1 MAHPTHEE
9 LARSFDAAAPVYAR
23 GRPGYPGQALDWVLP
38 AGARQVLDLGAG
50 TGKLTAQL
58 VERGLDVAAVE
69 PSDRMRAELES
80 ELGERVS
87 AFPGRA
93 EEIPLP
99 DRSVDAVLV
108 AQAWH
113 WVDPAVAIPEVAR
126 VLRPGGRLGLLW
138 NRRDDRVA
146 WVAEL
151 SEILTV
157 PDPGARADAARP
169 GIGSPFGPVQRHIT
183 DGWTDTLTAQ
193 KLVDLAACRSYV
205 ITLDEDAREALL
217 DRVRALAT
225 EHPDL
230 AGRELFPLP
239 YVTEC
244 VRADLS
250 GSA

>member
-1 MAHPTHEE
+1 MAMRRTHDE
-9 LARSFDAAAPVYAR
+9 LADSFDAAASVYAR
-23 GRPGYPGQALDWVLP
+23 SRPGYPEQALDWLLP
-38 AGARQVLDLGAG
+38 EHADAVLDLGAG

-58 VERGLDVAAVE
+58 AGRGLAVTAVE
-69 PSDRMRAELES
+69 PSDRMRAELEA
-80 ELGERVS
+80 ELDDRVT
-87 AFPGRA
+87 ALPGRA

-99 DRSVDAVLV
+99 DASVDAVLV

-113 WVDPAVAIPEVAR
+113 WVDPARAVPEVAR

-138 NRRDDRVA
+138 NRRDERVA

-169 GIGSPFGPVQRHIT
+169 GIAAPFEPVERWMT

-205 ITLDEDAREALL
+205 ITLDEDARTALL
-217 DRVRALAT
+217 GRVHALT
-225 EHPDL
+225 VEHPDL
-230 AGRELFPLP
+230 AGREQFPLP

-244 VRADLS
+244 VRADLPL
-250 GSA
+250 

>member
-1 MAHPTHEE
+1 MPRPTHQE
-9 LARSFDAAAPVYAR
+9 LALSFDAAARVYAN
-23 GRPGYPGQALDWVLP
+23 GRPGYPEQALDWVLP
-38 AGARQVLDLGAG
+38 PQANDVLDLGAG
-50 TGKLTAQL
+50 TGKLTL
-58 VERGLDVAAVE
+58 RLLGRGLAVTAVE

-80 ELGERVS
+80 SLGSRVR
-87 AFPGRA
+87 ALAGRA

-113 WVDPAVAIPEVAR
+113 WVDPALAIPEVAR

-146 WVAEL
+146 WVAAL

-157 PDPGARADAARP
+157 PDPGARADAERP
-169 GIGSPFGPVQRHIT
+169 EIGPPFGTVERCIT
-183 DGWTDTLTAQ
+183 DGWTDALTPQ

-217 DRVRALAT
+217 HRVRALAA

-230 AGRELFPLP
+230 AGRARFELP

-244 VRADLS
+244 VRADLT
-250 GSA
+250 G